1 MSHIVDQFYEAIR
14 TGDTPS
20 LHSLIAEDFCLI
32 CPTQNHVLSG
42 IYEGKQRFFADVTP
56 VVFGCVNPEE
66 ITFCAEHRVVLD
78 GGEMVVAMAQNNGV
92 ALTGERYNQTYVH
105 IFKIRHGQIRALIE
119 CFDSA
124 LANKALWDGC
134 DAVIPDT
141 PAALS
146 NLDRFE
152 EA

>member
-14 TGDTPS
+14 TGDTALLDS
-20 LHSLIAEDFCLI
+20 VIAEDFCLI
-32 CPTQNHVLSG
+32 CPTQDHVLSG
-42 IYEGKQRFFADVTP
+42 IYEGKQRFFEDVTP
-56 VVFGCVNPEE
+56 AVFGRVNPEE
-66 ITFCAEHRVVLD
+66 ITFCADHVVVFD
-78 GGEMVVAMAQNNGV
+78 CGELVVAMAQNNGI
-92 ALTGERYNQTYVH
+92 ALTGERYDQTYVH
-105 IFKIRHGQIRALIE
+105 IFKARDGQIRALIE

-146 NLDRFE
+146 NLARFQK
-152 EA
+152 A

>member
-1 MSHIVDQFYEAIR
+1 MNHIVDHFYEAIR

-32 CPTQNHVLSG
+32 CPTQDHVLSG
-42 IYEGKQRFFADVTP
+42 IYEGKQRFFEEVTP
-56 VVFGCVNPEE
+56 VVFGCVDPEE
-66 ITFCAEHRVVLD
+66 ITFCAEHRVVFD
-78 GGEMVVAMAQNNGV
+78 GGEVVVAMAQNNGV
-92 ALTGERYNQTYVH
+92 ALTGERYDQTYVH
-105 IFKIRHGQIRALIE
+105 IFKVRDGQIHALIE

-124 LANKALWDGC
+124 RANKALWGGC

>member
-1 MSHIVDQFYEAIR
+1 MNHIVDHFYEAIR

-32 CPTQNHVLSG
+32 CPTQDHVLSG
-42 IYEGKQRFFADVTP
+42 IYEGKQRFFEEVTA
-56 VVFGCVNPEE
+56 VVFGCVDPEE
-66 ITFCAEHRVVLD
+66 ITFCAEHRVVFD
-78 GGEMVVAMAQNNGV
+78 GGEVVVAMAQNNGV
-92 ALTGERYNQTYVH
+92 ALTGERYDQTYVH
-105 IFKIRHGQIRALIE
+105 IFKVRDGQIHALIE

-124 LANKALWDGC
+124 LANRALWGGC

-141 PAALS
+141 RAALS

>member
-32 CPTQNHVLSG
+32 CPTQDHVLSG
-42 IYEGKQRFFADVTP
+42 IYEGKQRFFEEVTP
-56 VVFGCVNPEE
+56 VVFGCVDPEE
-66 ITFCAEHRVVLD
+66 ITFCAEHRVVFD
-78 GGEMVVAMAQNNGV
+78 GGEVVVAMAQNNGL
-92 ALTGERYNQTYVH
+92 ALTGERYDQTYVH
-105 IFKIRHGQIRALIE
+105 IFKVRDGQVLALIE

-141 PAALS
+141 PAAIS
-146 NLDRFE
+146 NLARFQ

>member
-1 MSHIVDQFYEAIR
+1 MNHIVDHFYEAIR

-32 CPTQNHVLSG
+32 CPTQDHVLSG
-42 IYEGKQRFFADVTP
+42 IYEGKQRFFEEVTP
-56 VVFGCVNPEE
+56 VVFGCVDPEE
-66 ITFCAEHRVVLD
+66 ITFCAEHRVVFD
-78 GGEMVVAMAQNNGV
+78 GGEVVVAMAQNNGV
-92 ALTGERYNQTYVH
+92 ALTGERYDQTYVH
-105 IFKIRHGQIRALIE
+105 IFKVRDGQIRALIE

-124 LANKALWDGC
+124 LANKALWGGC

-146 NLDRFE
+146 NLARFQK
-152 EA
+152 A

>member
-32 CPTQNHVLSG
+32 CPTQDHVLSG
-42 IYEGKQRFFADVTP
+42 IYEGKQRFFEEVTP
-56 VVFGCVNPEE
+56 VVFGCVDPEE
-66 ITFCAEHRVVLD
+66 ITFCAEHRVVFD
-78 GGEMVVAMAQNNGV
+78 GGEVVVAMAQNNGL
-92 ALTGERYNQTYVH
+92 ALTGERYDQTYVH
-105 IFKIRHGQIRALIE
+105 IFKVRDDQVLALIE

-141 PAALS
+141 PAAIS
-146 NLDRFE
+146 NLARFH

>member
-14 TGDTPS
+14 TGDTALLDS
-20 LHSLIAEDFCLI
+20 VIAEDFCLI
-32 CPTQNHVLSG
+32 CPTQDHVLSG
-42 IYEGKQRFFADVTP
+42 IYEGKQRFFEDVTP
-56 VVFGCVNPEE
+56 AVFGRVNPEE
-66 ITFCAEHRVVLD
+66 IIFCADHQGVFD
-78 GGEMVVAMAQNNGV
+78 GGEVVMAMAQNNGI
-92 ALTGERYNQTYVH
+92 ALTGERYDQTYAH
-105 IFKIRHGQIRALIE
+105 IFKVRDGQIRALIE

-146 NLDRFE
+146 NLARFQK
-152 EA
+152 A

>member
-14 TGDTPS
+14 TGDTALLDS
-20 LHSLIAEDFCLI
+20 VIAEDFCLI
-32 CPTQNHVLSG
+32 CPTQDHVLSG
-42 IYEGKQRFFADVTP
+42 IYEGKQRFFEDVTP
-56 VVFGCVNPEE
+56 AVFGRVNPEE
-66 ITFCAEHRVVLD
+66 ITFCAEHRVVVD
-78 GGEMVVAMAQNNGV
+78 AGEVVVAMAQNNGV
-92 ALTGERYNQTYVH
+92 ALTGERYDQTYVH
-105 IFKIRHGQIRALIE
+105 IFKVRDGQIWAIIE

-134 DAVIPDT
+134 NAVIPDT

-146 NLDRFE
+146 NLARFQ

>member
-1 MSHIVDQFYEAIR
+1 MNHIVDHFYEAIR

-32 CPTQNHVLSG
+32 CPTQDHVLSG
-42 IYEGKQRFFADVTP
+42 IYEGKQRFFEEVTP
-56 VVFGCVNPEE
+56 VVFGCVDPEE

-92 ALTGERYNQTYVH
+92 ALTGERYDQTYVH

>member
-1 MSHIVDQFYEAIR
+1 MSHIIDQFYEAIR

-20 LHSLIAEDFCLI
+20 LHSLIAEDFWLI
-32 CPTQNHVLSG
+32 CPTQDHVLSG
-42 IYEGKQRFFADVTP
+42 IYEGKQRFFEDVTP
-56 VVFGCVNPEE
+56 VVFGRVNPEE
-66 ITFCAEHRVVLD
+66 ITFCADHRVVFD
-78 GGEMVVAMAQNNGV
+78 GGEVVVAMAQNNGQ
-92 ALTGERYNQTYVH
+92 ALTGERYDQTYVH
-105 IFKIRHGQIRALIE
+105 IFKVRDGQVLALIE

-141 PAALS
+141 PAAIS
-146 NLDRFE
+146 NLARFQ

>member
-14 TGDTPS
+14 AGDTPS

-32 CPTQNHVLSG
+32 CPTQDHVLSG
-42 IYEGKQRFFADVTP
+42 IYEGKQRFFEDVTP
-56 VVFGCVNPEE
+56 AVFGRVNPEE
-66 ITFCAEHRVVLD
+66 ITFCADHRVVFD
-78 GGEMVVAMAQNNGV
+78 GGEVVVAMAQNNGL
-92 ALTGERYNQTYVH
+92 ALTGERYDQTYVH
-105 IFKIRHGQIRALIE
+105 IFKVRDGQVLALIE
-119 CFDSA
+119 CFASA

-141 PAALS
+141 PAAIS
-146 NLDRFE
+146 NLARFL

>member
-14 TGDTPS
+14 TGDTA
-20 LHSLIAEDFCLI
+20 LLNRVIAEDFCLI
-32 CPTQNHVLSG
+32 CPTQDHVLSG
-42 IYEGKQRFFADVTP
+42 IYEGKQRFFEEVTP
-56 VVFGCVNPEE
+56 LVFGCVNPEE
-66 ITFCAEHRVVLD
+66 ITFCADHQVVFD
-78 GGEMVVAMAQNNGV
+78 GGEVVVAMAQNNGL
-92 ALTGERYNQTYVH
+92 ALTGERYDQTYVH
-105 IFKIRHGQIRALIE
+105 IFKVRDGQVLALIE

-141 PAALS
+141 PAAIS
-146 NLDRFE
+146 NLARFQ

>member
-1 MSHIVDQFYEAIR
+1 MSHIVDQFYKAIR
-14 TGDTPS
+14 TGDTALLDS
-20 LHSLIAEDFCLI
+20 VIADDFCLI
-32 CPTQNHVLSG
+32 CPTQDHVLSG
-42 IYEGKQRFFADVTP
+42 IYEGKQRFFEEVTP
-56 VVFGCVNPEE
+56 VVFGCVDPEE
-66 ITFCAEHRVVLD
+66 ITFCAEHRVVFD
-78 GGEMVVAMAQNNGV
+78 GGEVVVAMAQNNGV
-92 ALTGERYNQTYVH
+92 ALTGERYDQTYVH
-105 IFKIRHGQIRALIE
+105 IFKVRDGQIHALIE

-124 LANKALWDGC
+124 LANKALWGGC

>member
-1 MSHIVDQFYEAIR
+1 MNHIVDHFYEASR

-32 CPTQNHVLSG
+32 CPTQDHVLSG
-42 IYEGKQRFFADVTP
+42 IYEGKQRFFEEVTP
-56 VVFGCVNPEE
+56 VVFGCVDPEE
-66 ITFCAEHRVVLD
+66 ITFCAEHRVVFD
-78 GGEMVVAMAQNNGV
+78 GGEVVVAMAQNNGV
-92 ALTGERYNQTYVH
+92 ALTGERYDQTYVH
-105 IFKIRHGQIRALIE
+105 IFKVRDGQIHALIE

-124 LANKALWDGC
+124 LANKALWGGC

>member
-1 MSHIVDQFYEAIR
+1 MNHIVDHFYEAIR

-32 CPTQNHVLSG
+32 CPTQDHVLSG
-42 IYEGKQRFFADVTP
+42 IYEGKQRFFEEVTP
-56 VVFGCVNPEE
+56 VVFGCVDPEE
-66 ITFCAEHRVVLD
+66 ITFCAEHRVVFD
-78 GGEMVVAMAQNNGV
+78 GGEVVVAMAQNNGV
-92 ALTGERYNQTYVH
+92 ALTGERYDQTYVH
-105 IFKIRHGQIRALIE
+105 IFKVRDGQIHALIE

-146 NLDRFE
+146 NLARFQK
-152 EA
+152 A

>member
-1 MSHIVDQFYEAIR
+1 MNHIVDHFYEAIR

-32 CPTQNHVLSG
+32 CPTQDHVLSG
-42 IYEGKQRFFADVTP
+42 IYEGKQRFFEEVTP
-56 VVFGCVNPEE
+56 VVFGCVDPEE
-66 ITFCAEHRVVLD
+66 ITFCAEHRVVFD
-78 GGEMVVAMAQNNGV
+78 GGEVVVAMAQNNGL
-92 ALTGERYNQTYVH
+92 ALTGERYDQTYVH
-105 IFKIRHGQIRALIE
+105 IFKVRDGQVLALIE

-141 PAALS
+141 PAAIS
-146 NLDRFE
+146 NLARFQ

>member
-42 IYEGKQRFFADVTP
+42 IYEGKQRFFEDVTP
-56 VVFGCVNPEE
+56 VVFGCVKPEE
-66 ITFCAEHRVVLD
+66 ITFCAEHRVMLD

-92 ALTGERYNQTYVH
+92 ALTGERYDQTYVH

>member
-42 IYEGKQRFFADVTP
+42 IYEGKQRFFEDVTP

-92 ALTGERYNQTYVH
+92 ALTGERYDQTYVH
-105 IFKIRHGQIRALIE
+105 IFKIRHGQIHALIE

>member
-42 IYEGKQRFFADVTP
+42 IYEGKQRFFEDVTP

-92 ALTGERYNQTYVH
+92 ALTGERYDQTYVH

-124 LANKALWDGC
+124 LANKALWGGC

-146 NLDRFE
+146 NLARFQ
-152 EA
+152 AA